1 MIFSLEEVLAIHQ
14 VLIAE
19 FGGATGIRDQSL
31 LEAALYRPIQ
41 TFDRKELYPTPIEK
55 AAAILESIVVNH
67 PFVDGNKRTGYV
79 LMRMILLEAALDID
93 ASQEEKY
100 DLVIGVAKGDLDH
113 SRIAQWI
120 SEKIK

>member
-1 MIFSLEEVLAIHQ
+1 MIFSIEEVLAIHQ
-14 VLIAE
+14 VLIDE
-19 FGGATGIRDQSL
+19 FGGAMGIRDQSL
-31 LEAALYRPIQ
+31 LEAALYRPLQ

-79 LMRMILLEAALDID
+79 LMRMILLEAGLDIN

-113 SRIAQWI
+113 LRIAQWI

>member
-1 MIFSLEEVLAIHQ
+1 MIFSIEEVLAIHQ
-14 VLIAE
+14 VLIDE
-19 FGGATGIRDQSL
+19 FGGAMGIRDQSL
-31 LEAALYRPIQ
+31 LEAALHRPLQ

-79 LMRMILLEAALDID
+79 LMRMILLEAGLDIN

-113 SRIAQWI
+113 LRIAQWI